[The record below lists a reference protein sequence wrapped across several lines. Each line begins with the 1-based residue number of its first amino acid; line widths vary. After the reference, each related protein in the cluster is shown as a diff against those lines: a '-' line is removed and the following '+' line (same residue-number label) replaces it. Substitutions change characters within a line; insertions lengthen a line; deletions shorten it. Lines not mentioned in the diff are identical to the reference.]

1 MRTGL
6 HTMQIASANNVHRT
20 PEVDHFAFQ
29 LRVHLVQV
37 PMPEAEPAHS
47 ANPPPDI
54 ACGQGTEPVP
64 SQQYRVMTDVDPAL
78 A

>member
-37 PMPEAEPAHS
+37 PMPEAEPGKRTYVSTMSRIA
-47 ANPPPDI
+47 PDEESK
-54 ACGQGTEPVP
+54 Q
-64 SQQYRVMTDVDPAL
+64 
-78 A
+78 